1 MAELFC
7 LFSTDEEGDDDDD
20 DEGEEDEED
29 EEGEG
34 ETFLQLNSKIFTVK
48 PIQVWS
54 LLFYRFIIIL
64 PYTQNIHVKF

>member
-1 MAELFC
+1 MKKMKRAKVKH
-7 LFSTDEEGDDDDD
+7 
-20 DEGEEDEED
+20 
-29 EEGEG
+29 
-34 ETFLQLNSKIFTVK
+34 FLQLNSKIFTVK